1 MGTASIINEEEPL
14 APNDG
19 NLEPTK
25 LETSASTPAPAP
37 APAKD
42 KPSKFAGKSVDDVA
56 KMYEELEHRFGKQG
70 EEVGE
75 LRKLSD
81 QLIRS
86 SLEKK
91 EPAATQGTKQEP
103 STTADADAEFF
114 INPRA
119 AVKKLL
125 EEDEVIRDL
134 RQHKTETQQE
144 RALRVT
150 MEKHPEANDI
160 VADPEFEKWV
170 KASKYRFDLFL
181 KAQQFDADAADELFG
196 TFKDLNKAR
205 LAQKTAAVEVD
216 KSIVESQK
224 KAAGAASGT
233 TVTEDSTAGKPIFS
247 RRKLMEL
254 RINNPEE
261 YEARS
266 DEILAAY
273 AEGRVKR

>member
-1 MGTASIINEEEPL
+1 MAAVILNEDEPL

-25 LETSASTPAPAP
+25 LETPSTEPAPAP
-37 APAKD
+37 VKE
-42 KPSKFAGKSVDDVA
+42 KPSKFAGKTLDDVA
-56 KMYEELEHRFGKQG
+56 RMYEELETRFGKQG

-81 QLIRS
+81 TLIRS
-86 SLEKK
+86 SLEKQAQ
-91 EPAATQGTKQEP
+91 PAANTKPEP
-103 STTADADAEFF
+103 SATDDADAEFF

-119 AVKKLL
+119 AVRKLL
-125 EEDEVIRDL
+125 EEDETIQDL
-134 RQHKTETQQE
+134 RKHKTETQQE
-144 RALRVT
+144 RSLRIT
-150 MEKHPEANDI
+150 LEKHPDANDL

-170 KASKYRFDLFL
+170 KASKIRFDLFMRANT
-181 KAQQFDADAADELFG
+181 KFDAEAADELFG
-196 TFKDLNKAR
+196 TYKELRSVRA
-205 LAQKTAAVEVD
+205 AQKEATAETD

-224 KAAGAASGT
+224 KAAGAATGT
-233 TVTEDSTAGKPIFS
+233 TSSGETNKGKPTFS

-254 RINNPEE
+254 RINNPDE

-273 AEGRVKR
+273 AEGRVRP

>member
-1 MGTASIINEEEPL
+1 MGTASIVNDEEPL

-25 LETSASTPAPAP
+25 LETPAKTPAPSP
-37 APAKD
+37 APIKD
-42 KPSKFAGKSVDDVA
+42 KPSKFEGKSPEDIA
-56 KMYEELEHRFGKQG
+56 RMYEELEQRFGKQG

-75 LRKLSD
+75 LRKLSE

-91 EPAATQGTKQEP
+91 EPAVTQGTRSEP
-103 STTADADAEFF
+103 DTTVDADAEFF
-114 INPRA
+114 TNPRA

-134 RQHKTETQQE
+134 RNHKAESQQE

-150 MEKHPEANDI
+150 LEKHPEANDI

-170 KASKYRFDLFL
+170 KGSRIRFDLFV
-181 KAQQFDADAADELFG
+181 KAQKFDAEAADELFS
-196 TFKDLNKAR
+196 TYKELNRAR
-205 LAQKTAAVEVD
+205 LAQKEAAVGAE

-224 KAAGAASGT
+224 KAAGAATGT
-233 TVTEDSTAGKPIFS
+233 TSSGETNTGKPVFS

-254 RINNPEE
+254 RINNPDE

-266 DEILAAY
+266 DEILQAY
-273 AEGRVKR
+273 AEGRVKA